1 MRKLLPLFILTILSG
16 CATSQ
21 FTTMD
26 EAVNPNGVSVLY
38 DYPSQPYT
46 KIGLVDLDYYR
57 PGWRAP
63 TVTDALPRL
72 TAKAQEVGGNA
83 FIVRGQRPGQVASRS
98 IIVSIEVLSI
108 DWPSGP

>member
-1 MRKLLPLFILTILSG
+1 MKRILTFGSLLLLTT

-21 FTTMD
+21 FTPVEQTQN
-26 EAVNPNGVSVLY
+26 ATGVSVLY
-38 DYPSQPYT
+38 DYPIQPHQV
-46 KIGLVDLDYYR
+46 IGLVDLDYYR

-72 TAKAQEVGGNA
+72 RAKAREVGGNA

-98 IIVSIEVLSI
+98 IIVSIEVI
-108 DWPSGP
+108 AVDW